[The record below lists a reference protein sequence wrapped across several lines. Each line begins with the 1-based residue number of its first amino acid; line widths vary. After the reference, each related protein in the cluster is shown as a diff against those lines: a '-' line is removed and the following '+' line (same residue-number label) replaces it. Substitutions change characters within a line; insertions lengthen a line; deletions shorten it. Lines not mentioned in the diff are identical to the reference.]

1 MPGPRLTLVA
11 ALRLHGPLCF
21 GQLHHR
27 CLGLGLTLT
36 LPCLIVQVCARQ
48 AVVDS
53 VVAQISAVAASGS
66 RLCLDAVP
74 RDMLDGRVKPNR
86 GWINGRDVRP
96 PFKPL

>member
-1 MPGPRLTLVA
+1 
-11 ALRLHGPLCF
+11 
-21 GQLHHR
+21 
-27 CLGLGLTLT
+27 
-36 LPCLIVQVCARQ
+36 
-48 AVVDS
+48 VVDS

-96 PFKPL
+96 P